1 MAKQLHSASKINSKS
16 IHMRTCGH
24 KKLLSDRKSSYPKGE
39 RARQIFA
46 LSNFLLTPLWKT
58 STWNHLHNKTLF
70 YGTLLVISFPMSQY
84 ALCLQL
90 QNPQSETIQGWKILP
105 SRQNHGIFKTAEGRH
120 PMISFSHLKQTG
132 IFQGHLKIIR
142 LSKFLNALLFSRV
155 SEQGHSVNGFTY
167 QRPDYD
173 LCGQCGR
180 RITYFHF
187 LLEFAY

>member
-70 YGTLLVISFPMSQY
+70 HGTLLVISFSMSQY

-105 SRQNHGIFKTAEGRH
+105 SRQNHGIFNTAEGRH
-120 PMISFSHLKQTG
+120 PMISFSHLKTNRNISRTFKDHQAFK
-132 IFQGHLKIIR
+132 IFKCSALFKSVWTR
-142 LSKFLNALLFSRV
+142 PLS
-155 SEQGHSVNGFTY
+155 
-167 QRPDYD
+167 
-173 LCGQCGR
+173 
-180 RITYFHF
+180 
-187 LLEFAY
+187 